1 MSDCGAGN
9 DTKGLPPQSVAEE
22 HAQTPVG
29 PFSRAVGSTREGTD
43 VTDFGFDFTGRRVLV
58 TGGTRGVGLAAAQA
72 FVAAGADVSVTGT
85 KILPSLY
92 DADLGRFAYHQL
104 QLSSSDAIDGFLDRI
119 DGVDVLVN
127 AAGARLSG
135 GLDTHER
142 EFVAHSARLGFVGP
156 SRLTSRLRYRLG
168 ESRVPSGAAVI
179 NTAATRRWL
188 ELTHSPAE
196 AQAELIAQTR
206 RTGET
211 WGRMGTRVNTVVEAA
226 PLAVPSQ
233 QRPQSGDQTGSL
245 MTRRRTTTA
254 VAQDVAAVVLF
265 LASSGAAAISGQTL
279 HISTGLH
286 G

>member
-1 MSDCGAGN
+1 M
-9 DTKGLPPQSVAEE
+9 E
-22 HAQTPVG
+22 
-29 PFSRAVGSTREGTD
+29 

-58 TGGTRGVGLAAAQA
+58 TGGTRGVGLATAQA

-92 DADLGRFAYHQL
+92 DADLGRFDYHQL
-104 QLSSSDAIDGFLDRI
+104 QLASSDAIDGFLDRI

-156 SRLTSRLRYRLG
+156 ARLTNRLRYRLG
-168 ESRVPSGAAVI
+168 ESRAPGGASVV
-179 NTAATRRWL
+179 NTAASRRWL
-188 ELTHSPAE
+188 ELTQSPAD

-211 WGRMGTRVNTVVEAA
+211 WGRLGTRVNTVVESA
-226 PLAVPSQ
+226 PLAVSSP
-233 QRPQSGDQTGSL
+233 QRSDTDPRDSGSL
-245 MTRRRTTTA
+245 MTRRRTTLA
-254 VAQDVAAVVLF
+254 GLQDVASVVLF

-279 HISTGLH
+279 NVSTGLRD
-286 G
+286 